1 MNIDILQIYGVLFF
15 IYVCECVWL
24 VFLTGKH
31 TPEIIRFI
39 LGLEAAVFPSYALT
53 VIFEGRYVAY
63 PIDIAV
69 MSALLLTTLI
79 VGLLIRHINLLQ
91 TGKGL
96 GKCWSNKNTTASTC
110 STNFAGH
117 HD

>member
-1 MNIDILQIYGVLFF
+1 MNIDILQLYGVLFF
-15 IYVCECVWL
+15 VYVCECIWL

-31 TPEIIRFI
+31 TPEIIRFV

-53 VIFEGRYVAY
+53 VIFEGQYVAY

-91 TGKGL
+91 SGKSF
-96 GKCWSNKNTTASTC
+96 GKCWDRKNVNASAC
-110 STNFAGH
+110 STNFASGH
-117 HD
+117 D